1 MPTLEEIARLA
12 QVSRS
17 TVSRVINNDPNVSPD
32 TRQRVTEVIRELNFH
47 PNRAAR
53 SLAGG
58 RTHVLGLVIPRA
70 IISFFHDP
78 FFPLLLQGV
87 TSACNARD
95 YSVMLWLAEPGDEHR
110 MVQQVLGIGLI
121 DGILITSVL
130 VNDQIVNRLNASK
143 LPFVVIGRYP
153 DLECACYVN
162 VDNINSAREAV
173 SYLLRLRRKRV
184 ATITGPL
191 GLYEGLDRRDGYL
204 AALKD
209 RGLPVD
215 PHLVVEG
222 DFTEDGGYQSALRL
236 LPHKPD
242 AIFAASDMMAVGAL
256 RAIQEVGLRVPEDI
270 ALIGFDDLPIVS
282 RTQPPLTTVRQ
293 PIPQLGSAATEMLI
307 DLIEHPT
314 DQPRRVILP
323 TELIIRKSCGSS
335 R

>member
-1 MPTLEEIARLA
+1 MPTLEEIARLS

-32 TRQRVTEVIRELNFH
+32 TRQRVTQVIRELNFH

-70 IISFFHDP
+70 IVSFFYDP
-78 FFPLLLQGV
+78 FFPLLLQGI
-87 TSACNARD
+87 TSTCNARD
-95 YSVMLWLAEPGDEHR
+95 YSVMLWLAEPGEEQR

-121 DGILITSVL
+121 DGILITSIL
-130 VNDQIVNRLNASK
+130 INDQIVKRLTTSD
-143 LPFVVIGRYP
+143 LPFVVIGRYA
-153 DLECACYVN
+153 DIECACYVN
-162 VDNINSAREAV
+162 VDNVNSAREAV
-173 SYLLRLRRKRV
+173 TYLLSIQRQRV
-184 ATITGPL
+184 ATITGPIR
-191 GLYEGLDRRDGYL
+191 LYEGLDRRDGYL

-209 RGLPVD
+209 RGIPVD
-215 PHLVVEG
+215 PNLIVEG
-222 DFTEDGGYQSALRL
+222 DFTEEGGYQAALRL

-242 AIFAASDMMAVGAL
+242 AIFTASDLMAVGAL

-270 ALIGFDDLPIVS
+270 ALVGFDDLPIAS
-282 RTQPPLTTVRQ
+282 RTQPPLTTMRQ
-293 PIPQLGSAATEMLI
+293 PIPRLGSAATEMLI
-307 DLIEHPT
+307 DLIEHPA

-335 R
+335 